1 MYPIFLSDHLHA
13 WKLTFC
19 VNRCLAIARSHAI
32 VGNVTNALA
41 LINHCLSLSQS
52 ALSHLSDSAP
62 SAIDGPLSIDV
73 PRSSL
78 EFLSSLLNG
87 ELQRHRAIVHID
99 NLRKKDLAADDSQAA
114 VRKIPLAERLHE
126 YPTEGVDLKN
136 VIQFPPKMALIPMK
150 PIFLDVAWDYI
161 DYDTKVQGSSKPA
174 TPAAPATAKKEP
186 APEPKQAPA
195 KKGWFGFGR

>member
-1 MYPIFLSDHLHA
+1 MYFVCCRTITNSCNLL
-13 WKLTFC
+13 LTFYPT
-19 VNRCLAIARSHAI
+19 RCLAIARSHAI

-41 LINHCLSLSQS
+41 LINHCLTLSKS
-52 ALSHLSDSAP
+52 SLSHLSDSAP
-62 SAIDGPLSIDV
+62 SAVDGPLNIDV

-99 NLRKKDLAADDSQAA
+99 NLRKKDLTGDESEAAT
-114 VRKIPLAERLHE
+114 RKIPLAERLHE
-126 YPTEGVDLKN
+126 YPTGGVHLKN

-161 DYDTKVQGSSKPA
+161 DYDSKA
-174 TPAAPATAKKEP
+174 EGGKAAAPVPVTKEEP
-186 APEPKQAPA
+186 APEKKQAPA